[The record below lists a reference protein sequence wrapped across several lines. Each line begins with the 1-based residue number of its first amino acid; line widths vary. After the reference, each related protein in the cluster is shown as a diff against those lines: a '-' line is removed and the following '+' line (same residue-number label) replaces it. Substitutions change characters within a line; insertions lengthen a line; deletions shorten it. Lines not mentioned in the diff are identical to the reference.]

1 MRRAI
6 EDWAERAVH
15 KHIWA
20 EVLSKGLRYESQMFN
35 VLWILFDFNHVFL
48 YEEIPGGLATIE
60 SVVRTILEERSSVSA
75 RALDDH
81 IADFGYRYLYPVECL
96 AIIPALYAENTPGR
110 MTMLDLAT
118 GEISHSRA
126 WPHPDVLR
134 PGPRTCRS
142 VTDCMKIPGSD
153 HEYPQRFTD
162 ETMRESQL
170 TRHDEWVSR
179 ELGPIRQQKLHAID
193 SAIPDAVARSSAPS
207 LAQSRANV
215 SGGKSLN
222 PETAIVVAQYEAI
235 ERYQLVY
242 PDPSDQLYYG
252 SYETFKELA
261 LDPRDV
267 FMTPEAAVEMSGK
280 KKWSPT
286 TAMYWTWA
294 RKSYGTSRALVPAQS
309 IWFTARLQNEY
320 ICAANTTNGCAMGS
334 SSTEAAIFAV
344 LEAVERDAYLMMW
357 YLRRTCGKIRPETVR
372 CSVFQ
377 LLWAKAAHEFP
388 DYRFHLLD
396 LRADIK
402 VPSVGVIAT
411 RFSGN
416 GPKTLHA
423 AASRFTV
430 EQASVKALQDIVVE
444 LSHSTRA
451 RADAIKRHALLENP
465 ELVQGPSDHRAL
477 YYLDESFGKLSFF
490 SFEAEPCLSAPDV
503 NEESPIQMTHHYG
516 LRDVL
521 SILSDEIERA
531 GVPVWLKNITHPF
544 CAEAGM
550 ACVKV
555 VAPGLCPLWFGQ
567 RRQVALT
574 PRIRKLSA
582 ELTGRS
588 LQSIHE
594 LNLELHPFS

>member
-1 MRRAI
+1 M
-6 EDWAERAVH
+6 H

-20 EVLSKGLRYESQMFN
+20 EVLSKELRYESQMFN
-35 VLWILFDFNHVFL
+35 VLWILFDFNHIFL
-48 YEEIPGGLATIE
+48 YEETPSGLATIE
-60 SVVRTILEERSSVSA
+60 SVVRTILEERSSLSA
-75 RALDDH
+75 SALDKH
-81 IADFGYRYLYPVECL
+81 VADFGYRYLYPMECL
-96 AIIPALYAENTPGR
+96 GIIPTLYIESTPGR
-110 MTMLDLAT
+110 ITMLDLAT

-126 WPHPDVLR
+126 WPHPDEQR
-134 PGPRTCRS
+134 PDPRAFRS
-142 VTDCMKIPGSD
+142 TTDFMKIRGPD
-153 HEYPQRFTD
+153 DEYPQRFTD
-162 ETMRESQL
+162 ETMRESKL

-179 ELGPIRQQKLHAID
+179 EVGPIREQTLHAVD

-207 LAQSRANV
+207 LVQSRANV

-242 PDPSDQLYYG
+242 PNPSDQLYYG
-252 SYETFKELA
+252 SYETFKDLA

-267 FMTPEAAVEMSGK
+267 FMTSENTVEISGK
-280 KKWSPT
+280 RKWSPT
-286 TAMYWTWA
+286 TPMYWTWA
-294 RKSYGTSRALVPAQS
+294 RKPYGTTRALVPAQS
-309 IWFTARLQNEY
+309 IWFTARLKNEY
-320 ICAANTTNGCAMGS
+320 ISAANTTNGCAMGS
-334 SSTEAAIFAV
+334 SSTEAAIFAL

-357 YLRRTCGKIRPETVR
+357 YLRRTCRKIRPETVR
-372 CSVFQ
+372 CPDFH
-377 LLWAKAAHEFP
+377 LLWAKAVYEFP

-411 RFSGN
+411 RFRGN
-416 GPKTLHA
+416 GPRTLHA

-451 RADAIKRHALLENP
+451 RADAVKRHALLANP
-465 ELVQGPSDHRAL
+465 TLVQGPSDHRAL
-477 YYLDESFGKLSFF
+477 YYLDESFEKLSFF
-490 SFEAEPCLSAPDV
+490 SFDAEPCLSAPDV
-503 NEESPIQMTHHYG
+503 NEESPIQTAHRYA
-516 LRDVL
+516 LREVL
-521 SILSDEIERA
+521 SILSDEIEKT

-544 CAEAGM
+544 CEEAGM

-582 ELTGRS
+582 ELTGRA